1 MRITMWRMFHG
12 LIWATLVCWLGTSAV
27 CAQSS
32 WLQAVS
38 FGGIGNDF
46 GYAVKPGSDG
56 SQYFA
61 GEFGSAVQFG
71 STQLLSFGGQD
82 GFLARRDS
90 TGTVL
95 WAVQVGGSSDDRAL
109 GLALDGNDNIYLTGM
124 LYDNATFGSTD
135 GKTLSANGNGYTI
148 FLAKYSPS
156 GVVAWVQ
163 TGVIPCR
170 GCYNWGNGVAV
181 EPTTGAVYV
190 SAVSQTDTTFS
201 SADGTYHV
209 VPGNGAW
216 HMVLAKYDTNGIFY
230 WGETDSAAPNS
241 FGYTVAVDT
250 QGSAYVVGWL
260 ENQTTF
266 SSRDGHNITVT
277 GFSPGQ
283 SDSNYPN
290 DGYIAKYDR
299 NGNAKW
305 VNHFGGY
312 IARANAVVVSPAGA
326 VTIVGDIGNINYGS
340 EGEKTTVVSSQPPG
354 INLNLGGGHYT
365 NPYNHDGIIATW
377 DRAGVLK
384 GVRRIGGKADEI
396 GTGVAY
402 DAGGLLWVSGTSTEV
417 GNNQQDLHVLQFS
430 GKNLVQDV
438 SVANAAQN
446 VATSGLSVSAGGT
459 VYLTGFYQGTAT
471 FGSTTLNSNGGFD
484 IFVAELGPN

>member
-1 MRITMWRMFHG
+1 
-12 LIWATLVCWLGTSAV
+12 
-27 CAQSS
+27 
-32 WLQAVS
+32 
-38 FGGIGNDF
+38 
-46 GYAVKPGSDG
+46 
-56 SQYFA
+56 
-61 GEFGSAVQFG
+61 
-71 STQLLSFGGQD
+71 
-82 GFLARRDS
+82 
-90 TGTVL
+90 
-95 WAVQVGGSSDDRAL
+95 
-109 GLALDGNDNIYLTGM
+109 
-124 LYDNATFGSTD
+124 
-135 GKTLSANGNGYTI
+135 
-148 FLAKYSPS
+148 
-156 GVVAWVQ
+156 
-163 TGVIPCR
+163 
-170 GCYNWGNGVAV
+170 
-181 EPTTGAVYV
+181 
-190 SAVSQTDTTFS
+190 
-201 SADGTYHV
+201 
-209 VPGNGAW
+209 
-216 HMVLAKYDTNGIFY
+216 MVLAKYDTDGIFY

-250 QGSAYVVGWL
+250 QGSAYVVGWF

-283 SDSNYPN
+283 SDGNYPN

-340 EGEKTTVVSSQPPG
+340 VGEKTTIVSSQPPG
-354 INLNLGGGHYT
+354 KNLNLGGGHYT
-365 NPYNHDGIIATW
+365 DPYNHDGIIATW

-402 DAGGLLWVSGTSTEV
+402 DVGGLLWVSGTATEV
-417 GNNQQDLHVLQFS
+417 GNNRQDLHVLQFS
-430 GKNLVQDV
+430 GKNVVQDV
-438 SVANAAQN
+438 SVANAAQYP
-446 VATSGLSVSAGGT
+446 ATSGLSVSAGGT

-471 FGSTTLNSNGGFD
+471 FGSTTLNSNGGLD